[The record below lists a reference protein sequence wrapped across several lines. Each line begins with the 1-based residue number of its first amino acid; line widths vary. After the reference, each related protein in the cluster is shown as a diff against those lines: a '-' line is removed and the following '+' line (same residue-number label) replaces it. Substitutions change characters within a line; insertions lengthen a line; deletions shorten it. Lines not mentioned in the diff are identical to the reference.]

1 MRKFWLENE
10 TGEQLSLQSD
20 SIFLYFP
27 EGLGWNSD
35 AEFGTPNNGF
45 FVATQYQTEQPNI
58 LGTLLFRGEAYQNY
72 ESFLAWV
79 NNANKLNMIYSPY
92 DGKKLSAEV
101 VLQYIEKSD
110 LRPGGVL
117 ECPVSFLAKT
127 PWSAQQPLVYKFTG
141 GGDSNMRFTF
151 RFPFRFGTAGQG
163 GSLEAT
169 IGGQYP
175 PGLVLIANGQ
185 ISRPNLTVTEKYT
198 GVVAGVLDMPGTS
211 IAEGDQLQYTN
222 TPGEASI
229 YKVSGETKTSL
240 IDELDITNNAFFALS
255 PGVPYVFTFSA
266 DTSSPQTTHTL
277 YIYEY
282 YKG

>member
-20 SIFLYFP
+20 SIFFCYP

-92 DGKKLSAEV
+92 DGKTLSAEV

-163 GSLEAT
+163 GALC
-169 IGGQYP
+169 
-175 PGLVLIANGQ
+175 LL
-185 ISRPNLTVTEKYT
+185 YT
-198 GVVAGVLDMPGTS
+198 
-211 IAEGDQLQYTN
+211 
-222 TPGEASI
+222 
-229 YKVSGETKTSL
+229 
-240 IDELDITNNAFFALS
+240 S
-255 PGVPYVFTFSA
+255 P
-266 DTSSPQTTHTL
+266 SPRDR
-277 YIYEY
+277 
-282 YKG
+282 G